1 MLRIVSVIYLPYFLL
16 EEKTM
21 SAFEYT
27 HKLHETQAEPAVDI
41 SGITFLFS
49 GHFAPT
55 FPVSAFMSS

>member
-1 MLRIVSVIYLPYFLL
+1 VSFIYPYFLVA
-16 EEKTM
+16 EKTI

-27 HKLHETQAEPAVDI
+27 HNLQETQAEPAVDI
-41 SGITFLFS
+41 SGIAFLFS